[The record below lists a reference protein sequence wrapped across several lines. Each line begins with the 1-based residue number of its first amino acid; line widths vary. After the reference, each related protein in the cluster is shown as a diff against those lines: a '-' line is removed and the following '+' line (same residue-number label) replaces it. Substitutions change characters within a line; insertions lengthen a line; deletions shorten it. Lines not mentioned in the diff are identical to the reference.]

1 MQFLNGLKDR
11 ILTLGKKH
19 DNAEK
24 AITFSQ
30 PCANSDAE
38 TDSDQ
43 CMLCSE
49 NQGKNLVVATLESRF
64 SDEMVD
70 YALDMAKRMDYGI
83 IAVNA
88 ANLTHDV
95 TSFFSTTQEE
105 LYADF
110 KETAVKNVAQF
121 EATAAEFGLKFAH
134 ATSQGDVDHAIADIT
149 KECGH
154 IEFIISE
161 NKRPAAI
168 RDAAVNQNRIAQ
180 RLCVYSVN

>member
-1 MQFLNGLKDR
+1 MQFLNKIFSR
-11 ILTLGKKH
+11 GKKNG
-19 DNAEK
+19 NAEEPIK
-24 AITFSQ
+24 FTQHCDS
-30 PCANSDAE
+30 SSSG
-38 TDSDQ
+38 TDGGQ
-43 CMLCSE
+43 CMLCKE
-49 NQGKNLVVATLESRF
+49 NEGKNLVVATLESRF
-64 SDEMVD
+64 SDDMVE

-110 KETAVKNVAQF
+110 KETAAKNVAPF
-121 EATAAEFGLKFAH
+121 EAQAEKLGLKFAH
-134 ATSQGDVDHAIADIT
+134 TTSQANVDHAIDDIT

>member
-11 ILTLGKKH
+11 VFGLNKRHGNT
-19 DNAEK
+19 EK
-24 AITFSQ
+24 TITFSQ
-30 PCANSDAE
+30 PNAN
-38 TDSDQ
+38 TDDGADE
-43 CMLCSE
+43 CMACRANE
-49 NQGKNLVVATLESRF
+49 GKNLVVATLESRF
-64 SDEMVD
+64 SDEMVE

-110 KETAVKNVAQF
+110 KQTAAKNVLGFQKR
-121 EATAAEFGLKFAH
+121 AAELGLKFAH
-134 ATSQGDVDHAIADIT
+134 TTSQADVDHAIADIT

-161 NKRPAAI
+161 NKNPAAI
-168 RDAAVNQNRIAQ
+168 RDAAVNQDRIAQ

>member
-11 ILTLGKKH
+11 LSFGKKH
-19 DNAEK
+19 GKENP
-24 AITFSQ
+24 IMFSG
-30 PCANSDAE
+30 PCVKDDDG
-38 TDSDQ
+38 TDQ
-43 CMLCSE
+43 CSCTISCRT

-64 SDEMVD
+64 SDEMTS

-110 KETAVKNVAQF
+110 KETAAKNVVPF
-121 EATAAEFGLKFAH
+121 KEKAAEMGLKFAH
-134 ATSQGDVDHAIADIT
+134 TTSQADVDHAISDIT
-149 KECGH
+149 NECGH

-161 NKRPAAI
+161 NKNPAAV

-180 RLCVYSVN
+180 RLCVYSVS

>member
-19 DNAEK
+19 GNAEK
-24 AITFSQ
+24 AIKFSQ
-30 PCANSDAE
+30 PCVNSDAD
-38 TDSDQ
+38 TDQ
-43 CMLCSE
+43 CLLCSE

-105 LYADF
+105 LYADYKDTAGRNVTPF
-110 KETAVKNVAQF
+110 KEKAS
-121 EATAAEFGLKFAH
+121 ELGLKFAH
-134 ATSQGDVDHAIADIT
+134 TTSQANVDHAIADIT

-161 NKRPAAI
+161 NKSPAAI
-168 RDAAVNQNRIAQ
+168 RDAAVNQDRIAQ

>member
-11 ILTLGKKH
+11 IFSLGKKH
-19 DNAEK
+19 GNAEK
-24 AITFSQ
+24 AITFSR
-30 PCANSDAE
+30 PSVNTDA
-38 TDSDQ
+38 DVDQ
-43 CMLCSE
+43 CPLTCSE

-64 SDEMVD
+64 SDDMVE

-95 TSFFSTTQEE
+95 TSFFSTPQEE

-110 KETAVKNVAQF
+110 KDTAGRNVVPFQ
-121 EATAAEFGLKFAH
+121 EKAAELGLKFAH
-134 ATSQGDVDHAIADIT
+134 TTSQADVDHAISDIT

>member
-1 MQFLNGLKDR
+1 MQFLKK

-19 DNAEK
+19 GDSEK
-24 AITFSQ
+24 AIQFSQ
-30 PCANSDAE
+30 PCANND
-38 TDSDQ
+38 TDIDSDQ
-43 CMLCSE
+43 CMLCRE
-49 NQGKNLVVATLESRF
+49 NEGKNLVVATLESRF
-64 SDEMVD
+64 SDDMVA

-83 IAVNA
+83 IAINA

-110 KETAVKNVAQF
+110 KDTAAKNVTAF
-121 EATAAEFGLKFAH
+121 EAKATELGLKFAH
-134 ATSQGDVDHAIADIT
+134 TTSQADVDHAIADIT
-149 KECGH
+149 KECGQ

-168 RDAAVNQNRIAQ
+168 RDTAVNQNRIAQ

>member
-1 MQFLNGLKDR
+1 MQFLNR
-11 ILTLGKKH
+11 ILTFGKKH
-19 DNAEK
+19 GNVEK

-30 PCANSDAE
+30 PCANSDAN
-38 TDSDQ
+38 TDTVQ

-64 SDEMVD
+64 SDEMVE

-110 KETAVKNVAQF
+110 KETAAKNVTPF
-121 EATAAEFGLKFAH
+121 EAKTAELGLKFAH
-134 ATSQGDVDHAIADIT
+134 TTSQADVDHAITDIT

-161 NKRPAAI
+161 NKSPAAI
-168 RDAAVNQNRIAQ
+168 RDAAVNQDRIAQ

>member
-1 MQFLNGLKDR
+1 MQFLNK
-11 ILTLGKKH
+11 IFTLGKKH
-19 DNAEK
+19 GDAEK
-24 AITFSQ
+24 AIKFSQ
-30 PCANSDAE
+30 PCANNNID

-43 CMLCSE
+43 CILCRE
-49 NQGKNLVVATLESRF
+49 NEGKNLVVATLESRF
-64 SDEMVD
+64 SDDMVE
-70 YALDMAKRMDYGI
+70 YALDMAKRMNYGI

-95 TSFFSTTQEE
+95 TSFFSTSQEE

-110 KETAVKNVAQF
+110 KDTTAKNVMPF
-121 EATAAEFGLKFAH
+121 EEKAAELGLKFAH
-134 ATSQGDVDHAIADIT
+134 TTSQADVDHAIADIT

-161 NKRPAAI
+161 NKSPAEI
-168 RDAAVNQNRIAQ
+168 RDAAVNQHRIAQ

>member
-19 DNAEK
+19 GNKE
-24 AITFSQ
+24 AIKFSQ
-30 PCANSDAE
+30 PCVNNDDD
-38 TDSDQ
+38 TDE
-43 CMLCSE
+43 CMLCRE

-64 SDEMVD
+64 SDEMVE

-110 KETAVKNVAQF
+110 KNAAGKNVAAFQ
-121 EATAAEFGLKFAH
+121 EKAAELGLKFAH
-134 ATSQGDVDHAIADIT
+134 TTSQVDVDHAIADIT

-161 NKRPAAI
+161 NKSPATI

>member
-11 ILTLGKKH
+11 LSFGKKH
-19 DNAEK
+19 GNTENA
-24 AITFSQ
+24 IMFSQ
-30 PCANSDAE
+30 PCVKDE
-38 TDSDQ
+38 DGVEQ
-43 CMLCSE
+43 CTCTMSCRT
-49 NQGKNLVVATLESRF
+49 NQGKNLVVASLESRF
-64 SDEMVD
+64 SDDMVE

-110 KETAVKNVAQF
+110 KDTAGKNVVSF
-121 EATAAEFGLKFAH
+121 KEKAAELGLKFAH
-134 ATSQGDVDHAIADIT
+134 TTSQADVDHAISDIT
-149 KECGH
+149 NECGQ

-161 NKRPAAI
+161 NKSPVAV

-180 RLCVYSVN
+180 RLCVYSVS

>member
-1 MQFLNGLKDR
+1 MQFLNKIFNR
-11 ILTLGKKH
+11 GKK
-19 DNAEK
+19 NGNGEK
-24 AITFSQ
+24 PIQFSQ
-30 PCANSDAE
+30 HCDGSDAVI
-38 TDSDQ
+38 DSDQ
-43 CMLCSE
+43 CMLCKE
-49 NQGKNLVVATLESRF
+49 NEGENLVVATLESRF
-64 SDEMVD
+64 SDDMVE

-110 KETAVKNVAQF
+110 KETAAKNVRPF
-121 EATAAEFGLKFAH
+121 EAKAEALGLKFAH
-134 ATSQGDVDHAIADIT
+134 TTSQANVDHAIDDIT

-168 RDAAVNQNRIAQ
+168 RDTAVNQNRIAQ

>member
-11 ILTLGKKH
+11 VLGKKH
-19 DNAEK
+19 GNAK
-24 AITFSQ
+24 KPIKFAQ
-30 PCANSDAE
+30 RCDAGNTG
-38 TDSDQ
+38 TDGDQ
-43 CMLCSE
+43 CMLCKE
-49 NQGKNLVVATLESRF
+49 NEGKNLVVATLESRF
-64 SDEMVD
+64 SDDMVE

-88 ANLTHDV
+88 ANLSHDV
-95 TSFFSTTQEE
+95 TSFFSTTHEE

-110 KETAVKNVAQF
+110 KETAAKNVAPF
-121 EATAAEFGLKFAH
+121 EAKAAELGLKFAH
-134 ATSQGDVDHAIADIT
+134 TTSQANVDHAISDIT

-161 NKRPAAI
+161 NKNPAEI
-168 RDAAVNQNRIAQ
+168 RDTAVNRNRIAQ

>member
-1 MQFLNGLKDR
+1 MQFLNGFKNKL
-11 ILTLGKKH
+11 LSLGKRH
-19 DNAEK
+19 GNTEK
-24 AITFSQ
+24 SITFSQ
-30 PCANSDAE
+30 PSVNTGAGV
-38 TDSDQ
+38 DQ
-43 CMLCSE
+43 CTMSCSE

-64 SDEMVD
+64 SDDMVE

-110 KETAVKNVAQF
+110 KDTAGNNVTPFQQK
-121 EATAAEFGLKFAH
+121 AAELGLKFAH
-134 ATSQGDVDHAIADIT
+134 TTSQADVDHAIADIT
-149 KECGH
+149 KACGH

-161 NKRPAAI
+161 NKSPAAI

>member
-1 MQFLNGLKDR
+1 MQFFNR

-19 DNAEK
+19 GNAEK
-24 AITFSQ
+24 PIKFSQ
-30 PCANSDAE
+30 RCDNNDAG
-38 TDSDQ
+38 TDSGQ
-43 CMLCSE
+43 CMLCRE
-49 NQGKNLVVATLESRF
+49 NEGKNLVVATLESRF
-64 SDEMVD
+64 SDDMVE

-105 LYADF
+105 LYTDF
-110 KETAVKNVAQF
+110 KETAAKNVAPF
-121 EATAAEFGLKFAH
+121 EAKAEELGLKFAH
-134 ATSQGDVDHAIADIT
+134 TTSQADVDHAISDIT

>member
-1 MQFLNGLKDR
+1 MQFLNR
-11 ILTLGKKH
+11 ILNLGKKH
-19 DNAEK
+19 GNAEK
-24 AITFSQ
+24 PIQFSQ
-30 PCANSDAE
+30 RCDSNDAG
-38 TDSDQ
+38 TDGDQ
-43 CMLCSE
+43 CMLCKE
-49 NQGKNLVVATLESRF
+49 NEGKNLVVATLESRF
-64 SDEMVD
+64 SDDMVE

-110 KETAVKNVAQF
+110 KETAAKNVSPF
-121 EATAAEFGLKFAH
+121 EAKATELGLKFAH
-134 ATSQGDVDHAIADIT
+134 TTSQADVDHAIADIT

-161 NKRPAAI
+161 NKRPAAV
-168 RDAAVNQNRIAQ
+168 RDAAVNQDRIAQ

>member
-1 MQFLNGLKDR
+1 MQFLNK
-11 ILTLGKKH
+11 ILGLGKKH
-19 DNAEK
+19 GDAEK
-24 AITFSQ
+24 PIKFSRT
-30 PCANSDAE
+30 CANNGDD
-38 TDSDQ
+38 TDGDQ
-43 CMLCSE
+43 CMLCKE
-49 NQGKNLVVATLESRF
+49 NEGKNLVVATLESRF
-64 SDEMVD
+64 SDDMVD

-110 KETAVKNVAQF
+110 KETAAKNVSAF
-121 EATAAEFGLKFAH
+121 EAKATGLGLKFAH
-134 ATSQGDVDHAIADIT
+134 TTSQSDVDHAIADIT
-149 KECGH
+149 RECGH

-161 NKRPAAI
+161 NKRPAEI
-168 RDAAVNQNRIAQ
+168 RDAAVNQDRIAQ

>member
-19 DNAEK
+19 GNTGK
-24 AITFSQ
+24 TITFSQ
-30 PCANSDAE
+30 PCVNSDAD
-38 TDSDQ
+38 TYTDQ

-88 ANLTHDV
+88 ANLTYDV

-105 LYADF
+105 LYTDF
-110 KETAVKNVAQF
+110 KETAAKNVAQF
-121 EATAAEFGLKFAH
+121 EAKAADLGLKFAH
-134 ATSQGDVDHAIADIT
+134 TTSQAGVDHAIADIT

-168 RDAAVNQNRIAQ
+168 RDAAVNQDRIAQ

>member
-1 MQFLNGLKDR
+1 MQFLNGLKNR
-11 ILTLGKKH
+11 LSFGKKH
-19 DNAEK
+19 GNNEK
-24 AITFSQ
+24 AIMFSQ
-30 PCANSDAE
+30 PCVKSEDGVE
-38 TDSDQ
+38 Q
-43 CMLCSE
+43 CTCTMSCRT

-64 SDEMVD
+64 SDEMVE

-110 KETAVKNVAQF
+110 KDAAGKNVAPF
-121 EATAAEFGLKFAH
+121 EAKAAELGLKFAH
-134 ATSQGDVDHAIADIT
+134 TTSQVDVDHAIADIT

-161 NKRPAAI
+161 NKSPAAI